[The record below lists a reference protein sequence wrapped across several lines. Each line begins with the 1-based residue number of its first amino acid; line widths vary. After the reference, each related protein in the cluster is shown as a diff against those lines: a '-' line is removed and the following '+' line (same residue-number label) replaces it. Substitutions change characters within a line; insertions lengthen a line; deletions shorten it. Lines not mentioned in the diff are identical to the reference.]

1 MRDTEKQTLKKAR
14 ALRKAMPKSEVILWS
29 HLRRQQ
35 LGGYRFRRQGPIG
48 PFIADFACVDLK
60 LVVEVDGATHS
71 AEAEIA
77 YDRRRTMFLEE
88 EGWHVWRVW
97 NNEIYE
103 NLEGVLEGLLIEMTN
118 LEGRRRLESSPL
130 RPAGTSPAGGGG

>member
-1 MRDTEKQTLKKAR
+1 MRDGEKQTLKKAR
-14 ALRKAMPKSEVILWS
+14 ALRKAMSKSEVILWS

-35 LGGYRFRRQGPIG
+35 LGGYRFRRQVPIG

-71 AEAEIA
+71 DDAEIA
-77 YDRRRTMFLEE
+77 YDRRRTAYLAEH
-88 EGWHVWRVW
+88 GWHVWRVW

-103 NLEGVLEGLLIEMTN
+103 NLDGVLDGLLIELRN
-118 LEGRRRLESSPL
+118 LERL
-130 RPAGTSPAGGGG
+130 R